1 MHPSPAAVSP
11 SASVLA
17 RAAACDIEMP
27 IALKRFRPGNGA
39 APQQVPAGWT
49 ITGMNDQHAY
59 LRWGA
64 DEADPPRVGD
74 LIGCGIS
81 HPCTTFDKWRVL
93 FTVDDAYRVTGAIRT
108 FF

>member
-1 MHPSPAAVSP
+1 
-11 SASVLA
+11 
-17 RAAACDIEMP
+17 
-27 IALKRFRPGNGA
+27 
-39 APQQVPAGWT
+39 
-49 ITGMNDQHAY
+49 MNDQHAY

-64 DEADPPRVGD
+64 DEADPAQVGD